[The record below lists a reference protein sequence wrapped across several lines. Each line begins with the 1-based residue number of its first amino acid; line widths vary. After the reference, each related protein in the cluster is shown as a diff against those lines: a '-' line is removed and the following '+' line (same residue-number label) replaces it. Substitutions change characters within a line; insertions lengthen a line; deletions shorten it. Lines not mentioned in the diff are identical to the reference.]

1 MSLTVGTR
9 LGPYEVVAPLGAGGM
24 GQVYRAR
31 DSRLGRDVA
40 LKILSDVVSG
50 DPERIAR
57 FEREART
64 LASLNHPNIA
74 QIYGLE
80 GLDGREKRDSDVAL
94 VLELV
99 EGPTLADR
107 LAQGPMPVDE
117 ALAAARQIADALE
130 AAHDLGIIHRDLKPA
145 NIKLRPD
152 ATVKVL
158 DFGLAKAIAA
168 AHDGKA
174 DTRGDLASA
183 GLSHSPTI
191 TGPIGVTGIGVLLG
205 TAAYMP
211 PEQARGKPV
220 DKRADIWAFGCVL
233 FEMLTGKRCF
243 DGEDTSLTLA
253 EVIKAEPDWNALPAA
268 TPPSVRSTLERCL
281 QKDPKHRIRDI
292 GDVRLALDGAFLP
305 SAAHVHD
312 RHPLIRGVWTRVAV
326 AGGLGIA
333 VGAIAAVA
341 AMWGPRPVPPAA
353 PSINRFTVTLPA
365 GSSFRDNVAYPMMLT
380 RDGRRIVMNVTSGTT
395 DRVVVRPMDQVQL
408 QPVTG
413 LEGTVGSIFLSPDGE
428 WVAFNDAKGSLKRMR
443 LTGGPPAT
451 ITDTGIVTGGWQGA
465 TWSSAGTIVFSTTAN
480 RMLMEV
486 SEAGGTP
493 KPRTKAVENEVH
505 LQPHFLPDG
514 RSLLFLVRRRG
525 QGAATTIAYLPAG
538 ASDHV
543 MLLEGADPRYVSS
556 GHLLFTREA
565 AVWAIPFDLTAGRTI
580 GDPVPVLEGAS
591 IIGSGAAK
599 MSVSAEG
606 TLAYVAGRA
615 GALRTVV
622 LVDRQGRE
630 EPLPGL
636 TSNSF
641 DMIRVSPDG
650 KRLAF
655 TAGRPPDLWNYD
667 FARGTSVRVTT
678 DDAIDRNPVWTRD
691 GLRLLFMSAAQGR
704 SDLYVQNADGT
715 GAPER
720 FLPGDPPAPSILA
733 ESWSA
738 DGQTLVVSIGRNGV
752 PDIGAINMEGERRLR
767 DLIAMPSI
775 DTAPA
780 VSPDGRWLAYQS
792 NRSGAFEVYVE
803 RFPELGD
810 RQQISTSGG
819 TTPRWSADGRELFY
833 QSVDGRRVLAVPIS
847 TGPTLTAGASTLVFE
862 GPYVPMSPNTRA
874 FDVTP
879 DGRFILVKSENT
891 DSNAAATVVVVQ
903 NWLEELK
910 RLVPTPGPP
919 Q

>member
-1 MSLTVGTR
+1 MALSVGDR
-9 LGPYEVVAPLGAGGM
+9 FGPYEVVAPLGAGGM

-31 DSRLGRDVA
+31 DSRLGREVA
-40 LKILSDVVSG
+40 LKILSDLVAR

-64 LASLNHPNIA
+64 LASLSHPNIA
-74 QIYGLE
+74 GIHGLE
-80 GLDGREKRDSDVAL
+80 DSGGVQAL

-107 LAQGPMPVDE
+107 LIDGLMPVDE
-117 ALAAARQIADALE
+117 ALTVARQIADALE
-130 AAHDLGIIHRDLKPA
+130 AAHDVGIIHRDLKPA

-152 ATVKVL
+152 GTVKVL

-168 AHDGKA
+168 AHDGGA
-174 DTRGDLASA
+174 DAPGRAA
-183 GLSHSPTI
+183 ANLSHSPTI
-191 TGPIGVTGIGVLLG
+191 TGPIGMTGVGVLLG

-243 DGEDTSLTLA
+243 DGEDVSLTLA
-253 EVIKAEPDWNALPAA
+253 EVIKSEPDWKALPAT

-305 SAAHVHD
+305 SAAYVHD
-312 RHPLIRGVWTRVAV
+312 RSPLIRGVWTRAAL
-326 AGGLGIA
+326 AGGLGIV

-341 AMWGPRPVPPAA
+341 AMWGPRPVPPTA
-353 PSINRFTVTLPA
+353 PSVNRFTVTLPA
-365 GSSFRDNVAYPMMLT
+365 GSGFRDNVAYPMMLS
-380 RDGRRIVMNVTSGTT
+380 RDGRRIVMNVTSGAT

-443 LTGGPPAT
+443 LAGGPPAT
-451 ITDTGIVTGGWQGA
+451 ITETGIVRGGWQGA
-465 TWSSAGTIVFSTTAN
+465 TWSSTGSIVFSTSAN
-480 RMLMEV
+480 RTLMEV
-486 SEAGGTP
+486 PEAGGTP
-493 KPRTKAVENEVH
+493 KPRTKVVENEGH

-514 RSLLFLVRRRG
+514 RSLLFLVRRRDEPPS
-525 QGAATTIAYLPAG
+525 IAYLPAG

-543 MLLEGADPRYVSS
+543 MLLEGADPHYVSS
-556 GHLLFTREA
+556 GHLLFTREE
-565 AVWAIPFDLTAGRTI
+565 AVWAIPFDVTAGRTI

-591 IIGSGAAK
+591 ILGSGVAR
-599 MSVSAEG
+599 MSVSAQG
-606 TLAYVAGRA
+606 TLAYVVGR
-615 GALRTVV
+615 GGTFRTVV
-622 LVDRQGRE
+622 RVDRQGRE

-667 FARGTSVRVTT
+667 FARGTSVRVTA

-691 GLRLLFMSAAQGR
+691 GLRLIFTSAGQGR
-704 SDLYVQNADGT
+704 ADLYIQNADGT

-720 FLPGDPPAPSILA
+720 FLSGDPPAGSILA
-733 ESWSA
+733 ESLSF
-738 DGQTLVVSIGRNGV
+738 DGKTLVVSVGRDGR
-752 PDIGAINMEGERRLR
+752 PDIGAINVEGERQLR

-775 DTAPA
+775 DTASA

-792 NRSGAFEVYVE
+792 DRSGAFEIYVE

-810 RQQISTSGG
+810 RQQISTTGG
-819 TTPRWSADGRELFY
+819 TLPRWSADGRELFY
-833 QSVDGRRVLAVPIS
+833 QSVDGRRVFAVPIS
-847 TGPTLTAGASTLVFE
+847 TGPKLTAGASALVFE
-862 GPYVPMSPNTRA
+862 GPYIPMSPNTRA

-879 DGRFILVKSENT
+879 EGRFILLKSENT

-910 RLVPTPGPP
+910 RLVPTPSTP
-919 Q
+919 